1 MHYHRHIHLILVLVA
16 MLLLLAVR
24 PARAQQRFV
33 VKYDTVSLNGI
44 SPASGLS
51 VSCSLGQIRKYRDY
65 YFGIYTEQK
74 RFGLSEK
81 TLLAISIRDGI
92 SRPIEYPEDIED
104 NWSYGLFVRNDVL
117 YLGSSSDNKSYCFD
131 YDNWQWRRAPYVS
144 VYWYEDENY
153 YVVPRYKGGSDM
165 LFVEKNTTWY
175 PETKNGWLQMEPVN
189 RPYLNHF
196 GRSRIIKGA
205 SQYYFIRNN
214 GRIDSLPLNR
224 PGEIG
229 YMDVLGDVFGCETKN
244 SFSPR
249 EKWVFESD
257 MDLSLRRLY
266 YSYGSCR
273 IGYREP
279 IQDYICRTAFCV
291 NNQLY
296 LVVSGRD
303 KTFIA
308 QMVNGEIREIEPLI
322 YGFRHFRDLSGEW
335 FFNSVP
341 NSCHLEFTE
350 EHSTVS
356 VDVEDT
362 NVYIRYFTF
371 DCHPDSLPIAS
382 EKSTEHILD
391 FLLKNLP
398 DIPLSNVDSC
408 ERNWGGLGLS
418 RFSSLNNGF
427 FPARYQNPN
436 KYGKLSYYKF
446 YNDGWRSEFEYCVQK
461 RDSMVKAVFIDWF
474 PAKYEY
480 RTWGMESSAKCKEV
494 KDIVSRITGVQPQ
507 QEKFFLKWE
516 YNNLVIELYDNTRMV
531 IY

>member
-1 MHYHRHIHLILVLVA
+1 
-16 MLLLLAVR
+16 
-24 PARAQQRFV
+24 
-33 VKYDTVSLNGI
+33 
-44 SPASGLS
+44 
-51 VSCSLGQIRKYRDY
+51 
-65 YFGIYTEQK
+65 
-74 RFGLSEK
+74 
-81 TLLAISIRDGI
+81 
-92 SRPIEYPEDIED
+92 
-104 NWSYGLFVRNDVL
+104 
-117 YLGSSSDNKSYCFD
+117 
-131 YDNWQWRRAPYVS
+131 
-144 VYWYEDENY
+144 
-153 YVVPRYKGGSDM
+153 M